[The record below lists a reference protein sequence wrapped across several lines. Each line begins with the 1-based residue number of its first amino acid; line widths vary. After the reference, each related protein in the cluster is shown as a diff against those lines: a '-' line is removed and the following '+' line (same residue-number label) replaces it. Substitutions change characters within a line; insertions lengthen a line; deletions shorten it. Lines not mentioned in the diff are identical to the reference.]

1 MPAVRN
7 GTVLYVQEPKDD
19 IEPGVHLKYVE
30 ETIDLDTIPLNGGVL
45 VKTLALSSDP
55 YIRYRLRDPIIP
67 LFCPPILLGTP

>member
-55 YIRYRLRDPIIP
+55 YIRYRMREPHLPS
-67 LFCPPILLGTP
+67 FCPPIKLGDP